1 MKRFH
6 IVTLMIL
13 FSLSILSMNQ
23 FSSILFIIE
32 AFGTSVINGHIL
44 NGSDHTVLK
53 IEKKINENGIPLNN
67 NLTLGQSK
75 FPAGHDGF
83 SAEHEQRTDLVIEK
97 VIGGLRFPSAFVFL
111 DNGDILFLEK
121 DSGQVRRIINGT
133 MDSQPLIKVNVDKKG
148 ENGMLG
154 IATSKNEKSGKTN
167 IFLYFTEA
175 LKGIGGF
182 VNNYNT
188 SGFVNNY
195 SASANR
201 IYRYELAGNVLANP
215 ELLFDLPRGASGIH
229 NGGKIVIGPDNN
241 IYVITGDTGDNTR
254 SAGQNAVEQNGLFKS
269 FDGSSSI
276 LRISQEAK
284 TLRGNISS
292 DYIGLKIYAYGIRNG
307 FGIDFDPI
315 TGDLW
320 DTENGPAYGDEIN
333 HVKPGF
339 NSGWNKVQGIWKH
352 TRDDLFPNN
361 SNALYNPPGLLDFN
375 GTGKYRSPEFTWNKT
390 VAPTAIEFL
399 NSNKLGKQYENDLFV
414 GDVNNG
420 NLYHFEL
427 NKNRS
432 GLQLNGSLV
441 DKIANSDEEA
451 KSQIFLSG
459 LGGITDI
466 QVGPDGYLYFS
477 TLGKSYYEEEVS
489 PSSDG
494 SIYRIKPRSN

>member
-1 MKRFH
+1 
-6 IVTLMIL
+6 
-13 FSLSILSMNQ
+13 
-23 FSSILFIIE
+23 
-32 AFGTSVINGHIL
+32 
-44 NGSDHTVLK
+44 
-53 IEKKINENGIPLNN
+53 
-67 NLTLGQSK
+67 
-75 FPAGHDGF
+75 
-83 SAEHEQRTDLVIEK
+83 
-97 VIGGLRFPSAFVFL
+97 
-111 DNGDILFLEK
+111 
-121 DSGQVRRIINGT
+121 